1 MLTKDMLQLIDEQRF
16 GYIATVDA
24 DGAPNVSP
32 KGTFLALDDHTI
44 AFAEMRS
51 PNTVRNIARDGR
63 VEINMVDV
71 FARKGARFRGMAR
84 MVMKGEAEFEQLAPL
99 WLEIWGEDL
108 GALFNGIVVITV
120 ESAKPLSSPA
130 YDIGADEKTLRAE
143 WLEKHTAQQRAH
155 LDS

>member
-16 GYIATVDA
+16 GYIATVCE

-63 VEINMVDV
+63 VEINMIDV

-84 MVMKGEAEFEQLAPL
+84 MVMKGEEEFEKLYPKWQA
-99 WLEIWGEDL
+99 IWGDDL

-120 ESAKPLSSPA
+120 ESAKPVSSPA
-130 YDIGADEKTLRAE
+130 YDVGADEKTLRAE
-143 WLEKHTAQQRAH
+143 WLEKHTALQRAH
-155 LDS
+155 LDG

>member
-24 DGAPNVSP
+24 NGAPNVSP

-63 VEINMVDV
+63 VEINMIDV
-71 FARKGARFRGMAR
+71 FSRKGARFRGIAR
-84 MVMKGEAEFEQLAPL
+84 MVMKGEAEFEKLAPR

-120 ESAKPLSSPA
+120 ESAKPVTSPA

-155 LDS
+155 LDD

>member
-1 MLTKDMLQLIDEQRF
+1 MLSEEMLRLIDEQRF
-16 GYIATVDA
+16 GYVATVSE
-24 DGAPNVSP
+24 DGAPNLSP

-63 VEINMVDV
+63 VEVNMIDV

-84 MVMKGEAEFEQLAPL
+84 MVMKGEAEFEKLAPR
-99 WLEIWGEDL
+99 WLEIWGEEL

-120 ESAKPLSSPA
+120 ESAKPVTSPA
-130 YDIGADEKTLRAE
+130 YDIGADERILRAD
-143 WLEKHTAQQRAH
+143 WLAKHTAQQRAH
-155 LDS
+155 LDN